1 MPQFLSYLIAGAVS
15 GSFYAIMASGL
26 VMSYATSGVF
36 NFSHGAIAFVS
47 ALLYYELNT
56 GLHWPIAPAFIVV
69 AFVVSPLLGF
79 ALDRLM
85 FRGLAG
91 QGGIA
96 QITATVALAVGL
108 PALGLW
114 IVDGLIADFHFHL
127 ASTANVLSVPG
138 LGPTPIDNF
147 ALPGGASINS
157 DQVAALIAGVICAT
171 GLWLLTKRTSL
182 GLKMRATVDQ
192 RSLASLRGVNPDRTS
207 SLAWAVSASLAGIT
221 GVLVA
226 PVIGLSAPN
235 FTVLLLISAAAAVFA
250 GMRSI
255 PLAFAGGV
263 LLGIVQDL
271 VSGYVGPHVNIV
283 GFGSA
288 VPFVLL
294 LIGLAIVRVR
304 GSAAVRV
311 VAAIERS
318 ERPEL
323 ELPAWRRVGPWV
335 VGWAALAIFT
345 FAFAGSFWIGLIA
358 SAMCVTLVFLSITL
372 VTGIGGVVSLAQAA
386 FVTMGG
392 LVAGLCLDKGLPFDL
407 ALLVGVLSAAVMGAV
422 VALPALRLSGVHF
435 ALATLA
441 LGLICDLVIFQIGW
455 LANGDNG
462 WIIPQPEIGSLKIT
476 TMKAF
481 ALLMFIVVG
490 IVLLIVRNIERSP
503 TGRAILAV
511 RCTPIGAASSG
522 ISRTRA
528 CFALFSLSAAIAA
541 LGGVLYGSFNSLVTG
556 SDYPTQIGMLW
567 LAVAVAVGIRRP
579 AYAVIAGLMYTIVP
593 YLISL
598 GTSNT
603 ELATM
608 LFGFAGV
615 GLAKNPDGFVA
626 DISAQLKQLG
636 SRLLDLSGGLRRR
649 TARIAVPEAAVPAGV
664 SLGAAAMVTAAPPQ
678 PQLAPAAAPT
688 ATVPAQGAGE
698 QAAALELAGIRA
710 GYGQLEVLRGISLSV
725 VAGEMLGLLGANGAG
740 KSTMCSVIAGLIAP
754 TAGNVFVAGSNATR
768 LPPVWRSR
776 NGVMV
781 LPERH
786 AIFAGLSVEDN
797 LRLMLPVASDRDAVY
812 EEFPALRERKS
823 ITAGL
828 LSGGEQQILSMAPLL
843 IVRPAVVIADEPSLG
858 LAPLIAKATLGLLTK
873 LRDLGVAVVLVDEKI
888 RDIFEIADRV
898 AVMRLGEIVWEGR
911 PSETSAAA
919 VASNYL
925 GVAI

>member
-1 MPQFLSYLIAGAVS
+1 LSQFLSYLIAGAVS
-15 GSFYAIMASGL
+15 GSFYALMASGL
-26 VMSYATSGVF
+26 VLSYATSGVF

-56 GLHWPIAPAFIVV
+56 GLHWPIVPAFIVV

-79 ALDRLM
+79 GLDRLM
-85 FRGLAG
+85 FRGLAR

-114 IVDGLIADFHFHL
+114 LVDGLIADFHFHL

-157 DQVAALIAGVICAT
+157 DQVAALVAGVICAT

-235 FTVLLLISAAAAVFA
+235 FTVLLLISAAAVVFA

-304 GSAAVRV
+304 SSAAVRV
-311 VAAIERS
+311 VASIERS
-318 ERPEL
+318 ERPEQ
-323 ELPAWRRVGPWV
+323 ELPAWRRAGPWV
-335 VGWAALAIFT
+335 VGWAALVIFT
-345 FAFAGSFWIGLIA
+345 LAFAGSFWIGLIA
-358 SAMCVTLVFLSITL
+358 SAMCITLVFLSITL
-372 VTGIGGVVSLAQAA
+372 VTGIGGMVSLAQAA
-386 FVTMGG
+386 FVTIGG
-392 LVAGLCLDKGLPFDL
+392 LVAGLCLAKGLPFDL
-407 ALLVGVLSAAVMGAV
+407 ALLVGVVSAAIMGAV

-462 WIIPQPEIGSLKIT
+462 WIIPQPEVGSLKIT

-528 CFALFSLSAAIAA
+528 CFALFTLSAAIAA
-541 LGGVLYGSFNSLVTG
+541 LGGVMYGSFNSLVTG

-567 LAVAVAVGIRRP
+567 LAVAVAVGVRRP
-579 AYAVIAGLMYTIVP
+579 AYAVIAGLTYTIVP

-603 ELATM
+603 ELTTM

-636 SRLLDLSGGLRRR
+636 SRLLDLSSELRRR
-649 TARIAVPEAAVPAGV
+649 TARIAVPEAAAAAGV
-664 SLGAAAMVTAAPPQ
+664 SLAPAVVTAAPPQ

-688 ATVPAQGAGE
+688 ATVPAQAAGG

-725 VAGEMLGLLGANGAG
+725 VPGEILGLLGANGAG
-740 KSTMCSVIAGLIAP
+740 KSTLCSVIAGLIAP
-754 TAGNVFVAGSNATR
+754 TAGKVFVAGSNATR

-797 LRLMLPVASDRDAVY
+797 LRLMLPLASDRDAVY